1 MQTNREKIIVILAL
15 VALAYGAWEMF
26 LHTPAKPP
34 TFQNP
39 SKGSS
44 LDTLNTFITKVA
56 EAAQEGLSDT
66 DNYII
71 QRAEAQWIQDPLIQ
85 IRKPPKVETEPEEV
99 VTTAEP
105 ELEIAYTGYIEMGS
119 MRLAIING
127 NEYETGD
134 RLEQGGYIVRSI
146 SPTQV
151 EIVTTD
157 RNRNRFIVPL
167 QELQ

>member
-1 MQTNREKIIVILAL
+1 MQTNREKIIVVFALLAL
-15 VALAYGAWEMF
+15 VYGAYEVF
-26 LHTPAKPP
+26 LHSPPKPP
-34 TFQNP
+34 TFQSS
-39 SKGSS
+39 SKGKS
-44 LDTLNTFITKVA
+44 LDTLNSFITKVA
-56 EAAQEGLSDT
+56 EAAQEGLSETDT
-66 DNYII
+66 YII
-71 QRAEAQWIQDPLIQ
+71 QRAEAQWIQDPLIR
-85 IRKPPKVETEPEEV
+85 IRKPPKVEIEPEDV
-99 VTTAEP
+99 VTTEKP

-134 RLEQGGYIVRSI
+134 RLEQGDYIVRSI

-157 RNRNRFIVPL
+157 TNRNRFIVPL